1 MTTPERNEPTR
12 RETIAEIVA
21 RARPEQIARLLEDL
35 RHPERQPSD
44 LDRRLQ

>member
-1 MTTPERNEPTR
+1 MTTSDRNETSL
-12 RETIAEIVA
+12 RETVLEMVA

-44 LDRRLQ
+44 VTEQMQ

>member
-1 MTTPERNEPTR
+1 MTRSDRNEPTR
-12 RETIAEIVA
+12 RESVSEMVA

-44 LDRRLQ
+44 VTRQMQ